1 MTPEDRHIQF
11 TNDRA
16 CSYGKNKEDGR
27 VETLSVEILVSWAA
41 SISFQPAANQTRAW
55 GWWGLTQP
63 AANQT
68 RAWGW
73 CRLTQP
79 AANRTRAWGWYRL
92 TERKCWGRTLSK
104 LLMRQAHDCWS
115 DLTAV
120 ELVVGFK
127 GQLCSKSPFEPQSDR
142 HLCLGCK
149 LNLVP
154 DLCPDISTTQ
164 SGLHLERLEKH
175 LKAWSVKGIVHP
187 KMRIT
192 PRFTHPRAILGVTLF
207 FQVNPIGVIFKSVW
221 ALPSCIMAVNGF
233 YFSLVQKKSN
243 KVHPSIIKCASL
255 QRIDAF
261 L

>member
-1 MTPEDRHIQF
+1 MFCTAKNIWKRVTPEDRHIQF

-142 HLCLGCK
+142 H
-149 LNLVP
+149 
-154 DLCPDISTTQ
+154 
-164 SGLHLERLEKH
+164 
-175 LKAWSVKGIVHP
+175 A
-187 KMRIT
+187 
-192 PRFTHPRAILGVTLF
+192 
-207 FQVNPIGVIFKSVW
+207 
-221 ALPSCIMAVNGF
+221 
-233 YFSLVQKKSN
+233 
-243 KVHPSIIKCASL
+243 
-255 QRIDAF
+255 
-261 L
+261 